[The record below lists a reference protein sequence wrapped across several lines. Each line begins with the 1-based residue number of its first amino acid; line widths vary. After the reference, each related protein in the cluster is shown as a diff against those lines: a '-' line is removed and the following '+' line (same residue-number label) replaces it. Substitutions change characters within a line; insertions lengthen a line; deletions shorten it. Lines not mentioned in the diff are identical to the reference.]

1 MLTHR
6 RRTAIALF
14 GPLLCCSSP
23 EPGPTKNASGH
34 LAAAEETGTVTPAE
48 TIDLVSPSSWQ
59 RLDADLD
66 PYPEHRPEG
75 ASCPETSWFEEDGL
89 LEIETSD
96 CDYINLTQPSAAE
109 IREGDRLE
117 LLVFHSS
124 LSSVDEPAEAH
135 IAVLLDGGVLMDEII
150 PIPSTSK
157 IYDQTLVADVDVA
170 KGGPIVLHLHNHG
183 GNAWK
188 LGHLRRV
195 RD

>member
-124 LSSVDEPAEAH
+124 LSSIDQPAEAH
-135 IAVLLDGGVLMDEII
+135 LVVLVDGLPILNETIS
-150 PIPSTSK
+150 IPSDSQIYEIDTS
-157 IYDQTLVADVDVA
+157 IQATAEAGAPVVV
-170 KGGPIVLHLHNHG
+170 HLHNHG
-183 GNAWK
+183 GNTWK
-188 LGHLRRV
+188 LAYLRRV